1 MINLACYTCR
11 ARCRPCSSVLTVLT
25 GTAHCRSTV
34 RLGIVIVVLPRRTIL
49 ADRRCGS
56 RVLAILALIAFSP
69 RSAIRI
75 SVSST
80 AVCAGN
86 LPSCRVLASYARCT
100 RGSRAV
106 GAVRSTSLS
115 HRSSERSVRAVP
127 CRYTVRATC
136 GVASVRVASC
146 LVSRSTCLRNSSSVP
161 CIRTCARI
169 TAGNR
174 AAPGVRTSCRV
185 YCSTGL
191 RCNAIF
197 DGDNEHAFSISAT
210 SCSFTVRLPRSSFCV
225 NVTANRG
232 GSCDT

>member
-115 HRSSERSVRAVP
+115 HCSSERSVRAVP

-136 GVASVRVASC
+136 GVASVRIASC
-146 LVSRSTCLRNSSSVP
+146 CICGRTCLRDECPVC
-161 CIRTCARI
+161 CIRATTVTSAVSCTRLLATTRSCCCFAR
-169 TAGNR
+169 R
-174 AAPGVRTSCRV
+174 RV
-185 YCSTGL
+185 AVSSGCK
-191 RCNAIF
+191 
-197 DGDNEHAFSISAT
+197 SAT
-210 SCSFTVRLPRSSFCV
+210 QRK
-225 NVTANRG
+225 G
-232 GSCDT
+232 GA

>member
-1 MINLACYTCR
+1 MINLTCYTCR

-106 GAVRSTSLS
+106 GAVRSTCLS
-115 HRSSERSVRAVP
+115 NRSSR
-127 CRYTVRATC
+127 C
-136 GVASVRVASC
+136 GVCAASRASAC
-146 LVSRSTCLRNSSSVP
+146 RLVFAHSTSHGHRAATTR
-161 CIRTCARI
+161 CIVIVLARI
-169 TAGNR
+169 TVGTCDGQRRRIRTLRTLDALCSCIAVSIRISSDTVCADSLCCCCILADSALR
-174 AAPGVRTSCRV
+174 A
-185 YCSTGL
+185 CSGWIAVCIRIASSTITA
-191 RCNAIF
+191 RC
-197 DGDNEHAFSISAT
+197 
-210 SCSFTVRLPRSSFCV
+210 
-225 NVTANRG
+225 
-232 GSCDT
+232 

>member
-115 HRSSERSVRAVP
+115 HCSSERSVRAVP

-136 GVASVRVASC
+136 GVASVRVAIC
-146 LVSRSTCLRNSSSVP
+146 LVSRSTCLRKSSSVP
-161 CIRTCARI
+161 CIRTCTRI

-174 AAPGVRTSCRV
+174 AAPGVRTSRLCRSSASV
-185 YCSTGL
+185 AASTAVGKAAGP
-191 RCNAIF
+191 RA
-197 DGDNEHAFSISAT
+197 A
-210 SCSFTVRLPRSSFCV
+210 SCSVALGFTASSSG
-225 NVTANRG
+225 TRG
-232 GSCDT
+232 RMCRIT